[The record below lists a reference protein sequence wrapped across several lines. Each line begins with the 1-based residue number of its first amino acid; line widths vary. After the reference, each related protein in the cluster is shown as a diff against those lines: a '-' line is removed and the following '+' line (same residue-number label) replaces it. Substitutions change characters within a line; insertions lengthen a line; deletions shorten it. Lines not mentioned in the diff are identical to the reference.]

1 MSVTND
7 NTASD
12 LWRDIVTH
20 FRSLCFFKL
29 QGNAVVSETILRQL
43 LPKKIAEWSEAVSVD
58 AEEQKGR
65 LEEMFKAEQ
74 RRVDDVYTLHELSAM
89 QWRED
94 LIPALTNQ
102 IHQEIRQTICEQF
115 ALLNKSQV
123 TPTQEITHFRTAS
136 LITQNR
142 RRIAFDDIPAIID
155 LIVEDERKGKANF
168 AA

>member
-1 MSVTND
+1 
-7 NTASD
+7 
-12 LWRDIVTH
+12 
-20 FRSLCFFKL
+20 
-29 QGNAVVSETILRQL
+29 VSETILRQL
-43 LPKKIAEWSEAVSVD
+43 LPKKIAEWSQTTSVN

-74 RRVDDVYTLHELSAM
+74 RRVDDAYTLHELSAM

-94 LIPALTNQ
+94 FIPALTNQ

-115 ALLNKSQV
+115 AQLNSRQL
-123 TPTQEITHFRTAS
+123 TPTQEVTHFQNAS
-136 LITQNR
+136 LIPQKR
-142 RRIAFDDIPAIID
+142 KRIAFDDIPAIID